1 MGYLGNNPMP
11 VSQTFREW
19 VREQLRPSVR
29 GLRDRSMFGGVG
41 IYAGE
46 LFFALLAEDR
56 LYLKVDNSNRAD
68 FTAAGM
74 GPFDPFGDGRMIMQY
89 YEVPLEVIENPQQLG
104 RWAAKAMEVARHAK
118 SKKPLRIAPAKAR
131 QSTRT
136 RKSSK

>member
-1 MGYLGNNPMP
+1 MP
-11 VSQTFREW
+11 VSKTFRAW
-19 VREQLRPSVR
+19 VSEQLRPSVR

-56 LYLKVDNSNRAD
+56 LYMKVDDSNRAD

-74 GPFDPFGDGRMIMQY
+74 GPFAPFGDGRMIMQY
-89 YEVPLEVIENPQQLG
+89 YEVPLEVIEDPHRLSE
-104 RWAAKAMEVARHAK
+104 WAAKSIEVAHSAK
-118 SKKPLRIAPAKAR
+118 MKKPAR
-131 QSTRT
+131 NSATKSPKRTKT